1 MVWVTLEKEKKILPC
16 NWKYLHFKV
25 NGTVEMESPSTK
37 LKTGRLSIPVNRACS
52 KYGNLH
58 HAVLFRKKH
67 ALWKLN
73 CCCSLPA
80 LKDKTKAQP
89 CKTQSFVS
97 EPLPPHPT
105 TPFPSSFYTQQTFC
119 LQLGTVHIL
128 ELHSFLVQHTSI
140 YPPHRQPC
148 SPIISLEVAWFGLEY
163 V

>member
-58 HAVLFRKKH
+58 HASIAVLFRKKH

-73 CCCSLPA
+73 CYCSLPA

-97 EPLPPHPT
+97 EPLPPILQPHFLPLFIHSRLFVFNWELSTYLNYTVFWSSILLSTHPIDN
-105 TPFPSSFYTQQTFC
+105 PAV
-119 LQLGTVHIL
+119 QL
-128 ELHSFLVQHTSI
+128 FLW
-140 YPPHRQPC
+140 R
-148 SPIISLEVAWFGLEY
+148 
-163 V
+163 